1 MGKTYHAQPRKYDED
16 VSSGR
21 SGKHSKHSNNRKTG
35 GIRTLNSYVEDD
47 YDFDGLFDDEI
58 ELNDDIQIQH
68 TTQR

>member
-1 MGKTYHAQPRKYDED
+1 MGKTYHKQSRKFDED

-21 SGKHSKHSNNRKTG
+21 SGKHSKHSNNHKTG

-47 YDFDGLFDDEI
+47 YDFDDLFDDEI

-68 TTQR
+68 FTQR